1 MNEKDVSN
9 ALASLPEVDM
19 TGPETA
25 RARSAAVAAFE
36 QAHGRGDEALSV
48 PKAVMRF
55 TVPLGLAAMVVIYL
69 QWAVSAATAL
79 AQ

>member
-1 MNEKDVSN
+1 MNEQDVSK

-36 QAHGRGDEALSV
+36 RAHGRGDEAPSI
-48 PKAVMRF
+48 PKAMVRF
-55 TVPLGLAAMVVIYL
+55 SVPLGLAAVVVIYL

-79 AQ
+79 AH